1 MMEHAF
7 SDENFGPASGNRRQ
21 LRGPDQ
27 WSQAE
32 LLTDTVLGFN
42 NPPLAGSSGHVPG
55 RKGARACQT
64 EQDHRKFTSRK
75 LTNHKLTKLHAKER
89 IDSEISCIR
98 ADGMIEWMPQTTIR
112 ILLADDHTIVRQ
124 GLKLILSA
132 HPDLEVIGEAANG
145 REAVELASKLKP
157 DIVLMDVAMPELN
170 GIEAT
175 RRMVHETPRLRVLVL
190 SMHKE
195 AVYVREILKA
205 GARGYILKDAIDTE
219 LLSAVRSVA
228 KGDGYISPAVS
239 GALLSDYRQNV
250 TDPLDLLSSRE
261 REVLQLIAE
270 GKTNK
275 EIATK
280 LNLSV
285 YTVDSH
291 RGKVMEKLNLH
302 STGELVRFAMKH
314 GLVD

>member
-1 MMEHAF
+1 V
-7 SDENFGPASGNRRQ
+7 SG
-21 LRGPDQ
+21 G
-27 WSQAE
+27 
-32 LLTDTVLGFN
+32 VI
-42 NPPLAGSSGHVPG
+42 
-55 RKGARACQT
+55 K
-64 EQDHRKFTSRK
+64 
-75 LTNHKLTKLHAKER
+75 
-89 IDSEISCIR
+89 
-98 ADGMIEWMPQTTIR
+98 

-132 HPDLEVIGEAANG
+132 HADMQVLAEAANG
-145 REAVELASKLKP
+145 REAVELAAKLHP
-157 DIVLMDVAMPELN
+157 DIVLMDVAMPEMN

-175 RRMVHETPRLRVLVL
+175 RQMVAANTRIRILVL

-195 AVYVREILKA
+195 SVYVREILRA

-219 LLSAVRSVA
+219 LLTAIRSVA
-228 KGDGYISPAVS
+228 RGDGYISPAVS
-239 GALLSDYRQNV
+239 GALLNDFRGNAAN
-250 TDPLDLLSSRE
+250 PIDLLSPRE

-275 EIATK
+275 EIATR

-302 STGELVRFAMKH
+302 STGELVRFAMKQ

>member
-1 MMEHAF
+1 M
-7 SDENFGPASGNRRQ
+7 SDR
-21 LRGPDQ
+21 
-27 WSQAE
+27 
-32 LLTDTVLGFN
+32 VI
-42 NPPLAGSSGHVPG
+42 
-55 RKGARACQT
+55 K
-64 EQDHRKFTSRK
+64 
-75 LTNHKLTKLHAKER
+75 
-89 IDSEISCIR
+89 
-98 ADGMIEWMPQTTIR
+98 

-132 HPDLEVIGEAANG
+132 HADMQVVAEAANG
-145 REAVELASKLKP
+145 REAVEAAAKLHP

-175 RRMVHETPRLRVLVL
+175 RQMVAANPRIRVLVL

-195 AVYVREILKA
+195 SMYVREILRA

-219 LLSAVRSVA
+219 LLTAIRSVA
-228 KGDGYISPAVS
+228 HGDGYISPAVS
-239 GALLSDYRQNV
+239 GALLNDFRGN
-250 TDPLDLLSSRE
+250 TANPIDLLSPRE

-275 EIATK
+275 EIATR

-291 RGKVMEKLNLH
+291 RGKIMEKLNLH
-302 STGELVRFAMKH
+302 STGELVRFAVKH